1 MILVTGGAGFI
12 GSHTVRALLDAG
24 KDCFIPKHQEV
35 RDVTFFEDELNK
47 RIFIEQVDL
56 SKKDELLALGDKY
69 DITGIVH
76 LAAPGFGG
84 AFTQDFRDHVA
95 LLTNVLDAAEAWGV
109 KRVTFASALGV
120 YAGITE
126 LPWKEDAPLSLIAPA
141 PIVALKKISEIT
153 ANFVNMS
160 DKVECVALR
169 IAAVFGPLQ
178 NPMITAA
185 NRLAHAA
192 ATGAPV
198 KLEGT
203 VFTTYAQEGFD
214 YCYVKDVARGIAL
227 LQTADKLNHRIYNV
241 ASGQATTNQTVADAV
256 KALHPNLEIS
266 LPEGKDPHGIGL
278 VPAMDITRL
287 REDTGYGPQFGIREA
302 MEDYIAWLQAGHKQ

>member
-24 KDCFIPKHQEV
+24 EDCVIPKHQEV
-35 RDVTFFEDELNK
+35 RDATFFEDELGK
-47 RIFIEQVDL
+47 RIFIERVDL
-56 SKKDELLALGDKY
+56 SKKAELLALGDKY

-76 LAAPGFGG
+76 LAAPGLGG
-84 AFTQDFRDHVA
+84 TFTDDLRNHVT
-95 LLTNVLDAAEAWGV
+95 LLANVLDAAEAWGV
-109 KRVTFASALGV
+109 KRITFASALGV
-120 YAGITE
+120 YAGIAE
-126 LPWKEDAPLSLIAPA
+126 LPWREDAPLSLMAPA
-141 PIVALKKISEIT
+141 PIIALKKISEIT

-178 NPMITAA
+178 NPVVTVA

-192 ATGAPV
+192 ATGTPV
-198 KLEGT
+198 QLEGT
-203 VFTTYAQEGFD
+203 MFTTYAQEGFD

-241 ASGQATTNQTVADAV
+241 ASGHATTNQAVADAV
-256 KALHPNLEIS
+256 KALRPDLKIS
-266 LPEGKDPHGIGL
+266 LPGGQDPHGIGL

-287 REDTGYGPQFGIREA
+287 REDTGYKPRFRIPGA
-302 MEDYIAWLQAGHKQ
+302 MEDYIAWLQAGHRQ